1 MPGTLYIQHK
11 YPGSPPQPA
20 NNTLESTNST
30 KSVIVSWMYNNT
42 KDVEIWVNNTLRV
55 SRRYGLTILFASR
68 VFLVKLERER
78 ERNKDA
84 GGAKNKNPPVGDP
97 VV

>member
-1 MPGTLYIQHK
+1 M
-11 YPGSPPQPA
+11 
-20 NNTLESTNST
+20 
-30 KSVIVSWMYNNT
+30 VSWMYNNT
-42 KDVEIWVNNTLRV
+42 KDVEIWVNNALRV
-55 SRRYGLTILFASR
+55 SLA
-68 VFLVKLERER
+68 FLVKLERER